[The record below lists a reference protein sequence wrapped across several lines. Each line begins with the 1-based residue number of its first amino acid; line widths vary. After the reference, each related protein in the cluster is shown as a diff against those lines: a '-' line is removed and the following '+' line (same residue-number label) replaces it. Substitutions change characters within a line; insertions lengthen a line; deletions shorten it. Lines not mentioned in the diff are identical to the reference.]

1 MWLRRRTPGWD
12 ALAGASAEISLL
24 FAAITLGTGS
34 LWGRPTWGTY
44 WTWDARLTSTALLTA
59 LLVGYLALRRL
70 DVDPTARSTRA
81 AVLGL
86 LLVPNVIIVNRSVEW
101 WRSLHQRS
109 TLVKLDPTIEGQMLV
124 ALMVGFLAV
133 GLVFTWLLVHRFRV
147 AWLEYQSER
156 LDLDLALA
164 ERRAEAG
171 HAGEPAERR
180 RHDGHDARRLHR
192 RRVGR
197 RGALVGAYAGVG
209 AAAGPLAVAAGAA
222 RGAPVELT
230 PRTFDDTGTDG
241 GGGAVAPG
249 PAGSRRRRRRWV
261 PLVVLGVVLVALGV
275 LVFKGSR
282 TPPST
287 SATPTRPWRS
297 ARSLGTK
304 RFRLQGR

>member
-1 MWLRRRTPGWD
+1 VTAPTSASPTGTPYGAGDGGASAATDGRSVPGHTGSPASRVLGALALGSIVLLVLYGLVWSPPDAEMADSVRLMYIHVPAASFLYTGCFITTVASAMWLRRRTPGWD

-171 HAGEPAERR
+171 HAGE
-180 RHDGHDARRLHR
+180 ARE
-192 RRVGR
+192 G
-197 RGALVGAYAGVG
+197 
-209 AAAGPLAVAAGAA
+209 
-222 RGAPVELT
+222 
-230 PRTFDDTGTDG
+230 
-241 GGGAVAPG
+241 
-249 PAGSRRRRRRWV
+249 
-261 PLVVLGVVLVALGV
+261 
-275 LVFKGSR
+275 
-282 TPPST
+282 T
-287 SATPTRPWRS
+287 SA
-297 ARSLGTK
+297 
-304 RFRLQGR
+304 

>member
-1 MWLRRRTPGWD
+1 MTAPTWTTSTGVPCGAGGASGAAAGRVAPGHTGSRASRVLGVLALGGVALLVLYGLVWSPPDVEMADSVRLMYIHVPAASFLYAGCFVTTVASAMWLRRRTPGWD

-24 FAAITLGTGS
+24 FAVITLGTGS

-44 WTWDARLTSTALLTA
+44 WTWDARLTSTALLAA

-86 LLVPNVIIVNRSVEW
+86 LLVPNVVIVNRSVEW

-109 TLVKLDPTIEGQMLV
+109 TLVKLDPTIEGDMLV

-147 AWLEYQSER
+147 AWLEYQCER

-171 HAGEPAERR
+171 RVSDAGEAPA
-180 RHDGHDARRLHR
+180 
-192 RRVGR
+192 
-197 RGALVGAYAGVG
+197 
-209 AAAGPLAVAAGAA
+209 
-222 RGAPVELT
+222 
-230 PRTFDDTGTDG
+230 
-241 GGGAVAPG
+241 
-249 PAGSRRRRRRWV
+249 
-261 PLVVLGVVLVALGV
+261 
-275 LVFKGSR
+275 
-282 TPPST
+282 
-287 SATPTRPWRS
+287 
-297 ARSLGTK
+297 
-304 RFRLQGR
+304 

>member
-1 MWLRRRTPGWD
+1 MTAPTSTSPTGTPSGDGGAAAAPAGRAAPGHTGSPASRILGALALGSVALLVMYGLVWSPPDAEMADSVRLMYIHVPAASFLYTGCFITTVASAMWLRRRTPGWD
-12 ALAGASAEISLL
+12 VLAGAGAEISLL
-24 FAAITLGTGS
+24 FAAITLATGS

-147 AWLEYQSER
+147 GWLEYQSER

-171 HAGEPAERR
+171 HPREALEAGRSSDR
-180 RHDGHDARRLHR
+180 RHQGGAGG
-192 RRVGR
+192 GR
-197 RGALVGAYAGVG
+197 AG
-209 AAAGPLAVAAGAA
+209 
-222 RGAPVELT
+222 GAP
-230 PRTFDDTGTDG
+230 
-241 GGGAVAPG
+241 A
-249 PAGSRRRRRRWV
+249 
-261 PLVVLGVVLVALGV
+261 
-275 LVFKGSR
+275 
-282 TPPST
+282 
-287 SATPTRPWRS
+287 
-297 ARSLGTK
+297 
-304 RFRLQGR
+304 

>member
-1 MWLRRRTPGWD
+1 VTGPTSTSPTGTPYGDGDGGASAAMGGRAAPGNTGSPASRVLGVLALGSVALLVLYGLVWSPPDAEMADSVRLMYIHVPAASFLYAGCFITTVASAMWLRRRTPGWD

-171 HAGEPAERR
+171 HAGEARESTPA
-180 RHDGHDARRLHR
+180 
-192 RRVGR
+192 
-197 RGALVGAYAGVG
+197 
-209 AAAGPLAVAAGAA
+209 
-222 RGAPVELT
+222 
-230 PRTFDDTGTDG
+230 
-241 GGGAVAPG
+241 
-249 PAGSRRRRRRWV
+249 
-261 PLVVLGVVLVALGV
+261 
-275 LVFKGSR
+275 
-282 TPPST
+282 
-287 SATPTRPWRS
+287 
-297 ARSLGTK
+297 
-304 RFRLQGR
+304 

>member
-1 MWLRRRTPGWD
+1 VTAPTSTSPTGAPYGDGGASAAAAGRATPGHTGSPASRVLGALALGSVALLVMYGLVWSPPDAEMADSVRLMYIHVPAASFLYTGCFITTAASAMWLRRRTPGWD
-12 ALAGASAEISLL
+12 TLAGASAEISLL

-70 DVDPTARSTRA
+70 DVDPAARSTRA

-109 TLVKLDPTIEGQMLV
+109 TLVRLDPTIEGQMLV

-147 AWLEYQSER
+147 AWLEYQSDR

-171 HAGEPAERR
+171 HAREAV
-180 RHDGHDARRLHR
+180 DAGRSSDRLHH
-192 RRVGR
+192 
-197 RGALVGAYAGVG
+197 GV
-209 AAAGPLAVAAGAA
+209 A
-222 RGAPVELT
+222 
-230 PRTFDDTGTDG
+230 G
-241 GGGAVAPG
+241 GGRAGG
-249 PAGSRRRRRRWV
+249 TPA
-261 PLVVLGVVLVALGV
+261 
-275 LVFKGSR
+275 
-282 TPPST
+282 
-287 SATPTRPWRS
+287 
-297 ARSLGTK
+297 
-304 RFRLQGR
+304 

>member
-1 MWLRRRTPGWD
+1 VTAPTSTTATGPPYGDGGASEATMGRVARGHTGSRASRILGGLALGSIALLVLYGLVWSPPDTEMADSVRLMYIHVPAASFLYTGCFITTVASAMWLRRRTPGWD
-12 ALAGASAEISLL
+12 ALAGASAEISLV

-70 DVDPTARSTRA
+70 DVDPSARSTRA

-109 TLVKLDPTIEGQMLV
+109 TLVKLDPTIEGEMLV

-156 LDLDLALA
+156 LDLDIALA
-164 ERRAEAG
+164 ERRAEA
-171 HAGEPAERR
+171 EQ
-180 RHDGHDARRLHR
+180 
-192 RRVGR
+192 
-197 RGALVGAYAGVG
+197 
-209 AAAGPLAVAAGAA
+209 
-222 RGAPVELT
+222 
-230 PRTFDDTGTDG
+230 RTQPTE
-241 GGGAVAPG
+241 
-249 PAGSRRRRRRWV
+249 
-261 PLVVLGVVLVALGV
+261 
-275 LVFKGSR
+275 
-282 TPPST
+282 
-287 SATPTRPWRS
+287 ATP
-297 ARSLGTK
+297 A
-304 RFRLQGR
+304 

>member
-1 MWLRRRTPGWD
+1 VTSPTSTTPIGVPPGDAGAAADAAGPVVPGHTGSRASRVLGVLALGSVALLVMYGLVWSPPDAEMADSVRLMYIHVPAASFLYAGCFITTIASAMWLRRRTPGWD

-24 FAAITLGTGS
+24 FAAVTLGTGS

-147 AWLEYQSER
+147 AWLEYQSDR
-156 LDLDLALA
+156 LDLDVALA

-171 HAGEPAERR
+171 AAT
-180 RHDGHDARRLHR
+180 DAS
-192 RRVGR
+192 
-197 RGALVGAYAGVG
+197 GASG
-209 AAAGPLAVAAGAA
+209 
-222 RGAPVELT
+222 
-230 PRTFDDTGTDG
+230 
-241 GGGAVAPG
+241 
-249 PAGSRRRRRRWV
+249 
-261 PLVVLGVVLVALGV
+261 
-275 LVFKGSR
+275 
-282 TPPST
+282 
-287 SATPTRPWRS
+287 
-297 ARSLGTK
+297 
-304 RFRLQGR
+304 

>member
-1 MWLRRRTPGWD
+1 VTAPTPTTTTGTPSAERGASDAATGRVAPAHTGSPASRVLGGLALGSVALLVLYGLVWSPADAEMADSVRLMYIHVPAASFLYTGCFITTVASAMWLRRRTPGWD
-12 ALAGASAEISLL
+12 ALAGASAEISLV

-44 WTWDARLTSTALLTA
+44 WTWDARLTSTALLTT
-59 LLVGYLALRRL
+59 LLIGYLALRRL

-171 HAGEPAERR
+171 RATEATER
-180 RHDGHDARRLHR
+180 
-192 RRVGR
+192 
-197 RGALVGAYAGVG
+197 
-209 AAAGPLAVAAGAA
+209 
-222 RGAPVELT
+222 
-230 PRTFDDTGTDG
+230 
-241 GGGAVAPG
+241 
-249 PAGSRRRRRRWV
+249 
-261 PLVVLGVVLVALGV
+261 
-275 LVFKGSR
+275 
-282 TPPST
+282 T
-287 SATPTRPWRS
+287 SP
-297 ARSLGTK
+297 
-304 RFRLQGR
+304 

>member
-1 MWLRRRTPGWD
+1 VTAPTSASPTGTAYPGDGGASTAPDGRSAPSHTGSRASRVLGALALGSIVLLVLYGLVWSPPDAEMADSVRLMYIHVPAASFLYTGCFITTVASAMWLRRRTPGWD
-12 ALAGASAEISLL
+12 SLAGASAEVSLL

-171 HAGEPAERR
+171 HPGEAREGTPA
-180 RHDGHDARRLHR
+180 
-192 RRVGR
+192 
-197 RGALVGAYAGVG
+197 
-209 AAAGPLAVAAGAA
+209 
-222 RGAPVELT
+222 
-230 PRTFDDTGTDG
+230 
-241 GGGAVAPG
+241 
-249 PAGSRRRRRRWV
+249 
-261 PLVVLGVVLVALGV
+261 
-275 LVFKGSR
+275 
-282 TPPST
+282 
-287 SATPTRPWRS
+287 
-297 ARSLGTK
+297 
-304 RFRLQGR
+304 

>member
-1 MWLRRRTPGWD
+1 VIAPTSTSPTGAPYGDGGASGSADGPGTPGHTGSPASRVLGALALGSVALLVMYSLVWSPPDAEMADSVRLMYIHVPAASFLYTGCFITTVASAMWLRRRTPGWD

-24 FAAITLGTGS
+24 FAAVTLGTGS

-101 WRSLHQRS
+101 WRSLHQQS

-171 HAGEPAERR
+171 HAREAVDAGRSSDRLRHRVAGGDRAGGTPA
-180 RHDGHDARRLHR
+180 
-192 RRVGR
+192 
-197 RGALVGAYAGVG
+197 
-209 AAAGPLAVAAGAA
+209 
-222 RGAPVELT
+222 
-230 PRTFDDTGTDG
+230 
-241 GGGAVAPG
+241 
-249 PAGSRRRRRRWV
+249 
-261 PLVVLGVVLVALGV
+261 
-275 LVFKGSR
+275 
-282 TPPST
+282 
-287 SATPTRPWRS
+287 
-297 ARSLGTK
+297 
-304 RFRLQGR
+304 

>member
-1 MWLRRRTPGWD
+1 VTAPASTKATGTPKGEGGASALVAGQTAPLHTGSPASRVLGVLALGSVALLVMYGLVWSPADAEMADSVRLMYIHVPAASFLYTGCFITTVASAMWLRRRTPGWD
-12 ALAGASAEISLL
+12 VLAGASAEISLV

-59 LLVGYLALRRL
+59 LLIGYLALRRL

-124 ALMVGFLAV
+124 ALMVGFVAV
-133 GLVFTWLLVHRFRV
+133 GLVFIWLLVHRFRV

-156 LDLDLALA
+156 LDLDQALA

-171 HAGEPAERR
+171 RATE
-180 RHDGHDARRLHR
+180 
-192 RRVGR
+192 
-197 RGALVGAYAGVG
+197 
-209 AAAGPLAVAAGAA
+209 
-222 RGAPVELT
+222 
-230 PRTFDDTGTDG
+230 G
-241 GGGAVAPG
+241 GGRAGG
-249 PAGSRRRRRRWV
+249 TPA
-261 PLVVLGVVLVALGV
+261 
-275 LVFKGSR
+275 
-282 TPPST
+282 
-287 SATPTRPWRS
+287 
-297 ARSLGTK
+297 
-304 RFRLQGR
+304 

>member
-1 MWLRRRTPGWD
+1 VTAPTSTSPTGTPYGDGDGGVSAAAGGRAAPGNTGSPASRVLGVLALGSIALLVLYGLVWSPPDAEMADSVRLMYIHVPAASFLYAGCSITTVASAMWLRRRTPGWD
-12 ALAGASAEISLL
+12 ALAGASAEISLV

-44 WTWDARLTSTALLTA
+44 WTWDARLTSTALLTT

-133 GLVFTWLLVHRFRV
+133 GLVFVWLLVHRFRV

-164 ERRAEAG
+164 ERRAEGGRAAD
-171 HAGEPAERR
+171 AGEAPA
-180 RHDGHDARRLHR
+180 
-192 RRVGR
+192 
-197 RGALVGAYAGVG
+197 
-209 AAAGPLAVAAGAA
+209 
-222 RGAPVELT
+222 
-230 PRTFDDTGTDG
+230 
-241 GGGAVAPG
+241 
-249 PAGSRRRRRRWV
+249 
-261 PLVVLGVVLVALGV
+261 
-275 LVFKGSR
+275 
-282 TPPST
+282 
-287 SATPTRPWRS
+287 
-297 ARSLGTK
+297 
-304 RFRLQGR
+304 

>member
-1 MWLRRRTPGWD
+1 VTAPTSTSPTGMPFGDGGASGATAGRATPGHTGSPASRVLGALALGSVALLVMYGLVWSPPDAEMADSVRLMYIHVPAASFLYTGCFITTVASAMWLRRRTPGWD

-44 WTWDARLTSTALLTA
+44 WTWDARLTSTALLAA

-70 DVDPTARSTRA
+70 DVDPAARSTRA

-101 WRSLHQRS
+101 WRSLHQQS

-147 AWLEYQSER
+147 AWLEYQSDR

-171 HAGEPAERR
+171 HAGEARESTPA
-180 RHDGHDARRLHR
+180 
-192 RRVGR
+192 
-197 RGALVGAYAGVG
+197 
-209 AAAGPLAVAAGAA
+209 
-222 RGAPVELT
+222 
-230 PRTFDDTGTDG
+230 
-241 GGGAVAPG
+241 
-249 PAGSRRRRRRWV
+249 
-261 PLVVLGVVLVALGV
+261 
-275 LVFKGSR
+275 
-282 TPPST
+282 
-287 SATPTRPWRS
+287 
-297 ARSLGTK
+297 
-304 RFRLQGR
+304 

>member
-12 ALAGASAEISLL
+12 VLAGASAEISLL

-171 HAGEPAERR
+171 HAGGARESTPA
-180 RHDGHDARRLHR
+180 
-192 RRVGR
+192 
-197 RGALVGAYAGVG
+197 
-209 AAAGPLAVAAGAA
+209 
-222 RGAPVELT
+222 
-230 PRTFDDTGTDG
+230 
-241 GGGAVAPG
+241 
-249 PAGSRRRRRRWV
+249 
-261 PLVVLGVVLVALGV
+261 
-275 LVFKGSR
+275 
-282 TPPST
+282 
-287 SATPTRPWRS
+287 
-297 ARSLGTK
+297 
-304 RFRLQGR
+304 

>member
-1 MWLRRRTPGWD
+1 MTSPTSTTVTGPPYGDGRAPDTPRAAGRVAPGNTGSRASRVLGILALGSVALLVLYGLVWSPPDAEMADSVRLMYIHVPAASFLYAGCFITTVASAMWLRRRTPGWD

-171 HAGEPAERR
+171 HAGEARESTPA
-180 RHDGHDARRLHR
+180 
-192 RRVGR
+192 
-197 RGALVGAYAGVG
+197 
-209 AAAGPLAVAAGAA
+209 
-222 RGAPVELT
+222 
-230 PRTFDDTGTDG
+230 
-241 GGGAVAPG
+241 
-249 PAGSRRRRRRWV
+249 
-261 PLVVLGVVLVALGV
+261 
-275 LVFKGSR
+275 
-282 TPPST
+282 
-287 SATPTRPWRS
+287 
-297 ARSLGTK
+297 
-304 RFRLQGR
+304 

>member
-1 MWLRRRTPGWD
+1 VTAPTSTSPTGAPYGDGGASGAADGPATPGHTGSPASRVLGALALGSVALLVMYSLVWSPPDAEMADSVRLMYIHVPAASFLYTGCFITTIASAMWLRRRTPGWD

-109 TLVKLDPTIEGQMLV
+109 TLVRLDPTIEGQMLV
-124 ALMVGFLAV
+124 ALMVGFLAL

-156 LDLDLALA
+156 ADLDLALA

-171 HAGEPAERR
+171 HAREAV
-180 RHDGHDARRLHR
+180 DAGRSSDRLHH
-192 RRVGR
+192 
-197 RGALVGAYAGVG
+197 GV
-209 AAAGPLAVAAGAA
+209 A
-222 RGAPVELT
+222 
-230 PRTFDDTGTDG
+230 G
-241 GGGAVAPG
+241 GGRPG
-249 PAGSRRRRRRWV
+249 GTPA
-261 PLVVLGVVLVALGV
+261 
-275 LVFKGSR
+275 
-282 TPPST
+282 
-287 SATPTRPWRS
+287 
-297 ARSLGTK
+297 
-304 RFRLQGR
+304 